1 MLGAV
6 VKIGFVFDDTLDAP
20 DGVQQHITMLGREY
34 ARRGHEVH
42 YLVGETH
49 EAQRDPAF
57 AFAQI
62 HSMARNVKVKFN
74 SNRMRIPLPASRRAM
89 RELLQRERFDVLHVQ
104 APYSPFMA
112 GRLLAQARR
121 ITPLTQIFATYHIA
135 VDSGVAMAGGMVL
148 GRVINARTER
158 LIPAGHSVAV
168 SRVAAEYARRTAG
181 VETRV
186 VPNPVDVARMK
197 AGACGA
203 VPRRH
208 HVVFLGRFVERKGVG
223 VLLDALDWGVRR
235 GVFPADLS
243 VAMAGKGPLLE
254 QCRERAAHIG
264 VPIEFL
270 GEIAED
276 AKSAFL
282 ASGQVAVFPATGA
295 ESFGI
300 VLLEAIASG
309 AGVVLAGDNPG
320 YRSTMMD
327 NDDVLVDVTGADRAE
342 HLARAIARACTDDEW
357 AQRVHRWQHDTLLP
371 AYDVTTV
378 ADALLAMYEDSLVA
392 RTARIATA

>member
-1 MLGAV
+1 M
-6 VKIGFVFDDTLDAP
+6 KIGFVFDDTLDAP

-57 AFAQI
+57 AFAAI
-62 HSMARNVKVKFN
+62 HPLARNVKVKFN
-74 SNRMRIPLPASRRAM
+74 ANRMRIPLPAPRRAI

-112 GRLLAQARR
+112 GRVIAEAHRV
-121 ITPLTQIFATYHIA
+121 TPLTQVFATYHIA
-135 VDSGVAMAGGMVL
+135 VGSGVAMAGGMAL
-148 GRVINARTER
+148 GRVIDARTER
-158 LIPAGHSVAV
+158 LIPSGHSLAV

-181 VETRV
+181 VEARV

-197 AGACGA
+197 AGARGA

-208 HVVFLGRFVERKGVG
+208 HVVFLGRFVERKGAG
-223 VLLDALDWGVRR
+223 VLLDALDWGARR
-235 GVFPADLS
+235 GVFPADMS
-243 VAMAGKGPLLE
+243 VSMAGKGPLLDE
-254 QCRERAAHIG
+254 CRERAAHVG
-264 VPIEFL
+264 VPVEFL

-276 AKSAFL
+276 AKSGFL

-300 VLLEAIASG
+300 VLLEAVASG

-327 NDDVLVDVTGADRAE
+327 NDDALVDVTGPDRAE
-342 HLARAIARACTDDEW
+342 HLARAIARACTDDAW
-357 AQRVHRWQHDTLLP
+357 AQRMHHWQHDTLLP
-371 AYDVTTV
+371 AYDVTNV
-378 ADALLAMYEDSLVA
+378 ADTLLGIYEESLVA
-392 RTARIATA
+392 RAVKA